1 MINSARTFRIFSNF
15 APKFQ
20 KKMKKL
26 TIFLMIFAFLAVPD
40 AADAGRSKRKAKART
55 TKVAKRKSSKK
66 SSRKTRKHRAPLILS
81 IHDKDPY
88 NACEDTCQ
96 HIHGLDISHYQNE
109 VFWEAVG
116 QETNMAFVYLKCT
129 EGGDRIDARYERN
142 IELAHQHGLKVG
154 SYHFFRPMVN
164 LTEQI
169 ENLKRQCLP
178 AEQDLIPMLDVES
191 LGNLRQEA
199 FCDSL
204 AKFLVLMEEAYHQKP
219 IVYTYRN
226 FYNENLVGKLDD
238 YQLWIAM
245 YADEQPVLADGRDY
259 TLWQYTSRGRI
270 PGVLG
275 EVDKNRL
282 MDGHRLYDIRFQR

>member
-1 MINSARTFRIFSNF
+1 
-15 APKFQ
+15 
-20 KKMKKL
+20 MKKTTL
-26 TIFLMIFAFLAVPD
+26 FLLILSLFIGISGSID
-40 AADAGRSKRKAKART
+40 ARPKKKAKRPRT
-55 TKVAKRKSSKK
+55 TKVVKHKKKKRV
-66 SSRKTRKHRAPLILS
+66 APVVLS
-81 IHDKDPY
+81 IHDKDPF
-88 NACEDTCQ
+88 NACEDTCE

-109 VFWEAVG
+109 VFWDAVG

-142 IELAHQHGLKVG
+142 IEMAHQHGLKVG

-169 ENLKRQCLP
+169 ENFKTQCLP
-178 AEQDLIPMLDVES
+178 GEQDLIPMLDVETMGS
-191 LGNLRQEA
+191 LQVEA

-204 AKFLVLMEEAYHQKP
+204 TKFLGLMEEAYHQKP

-226 FYNENLVGKLDD
+226 FYNKHLVGKLDD

-245 YADEQPVLADGRDY
+245 YADEQPVLADERDY

-270 PGVLG
+270 RGVAG

-282 MDGHRLYDIRFQR
+282 MDGHRLFDIRYRH